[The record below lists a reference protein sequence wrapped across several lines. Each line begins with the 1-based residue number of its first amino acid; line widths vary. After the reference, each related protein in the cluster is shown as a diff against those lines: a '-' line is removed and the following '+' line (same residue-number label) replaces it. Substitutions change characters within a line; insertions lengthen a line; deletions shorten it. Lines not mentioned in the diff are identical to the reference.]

1 LAAFGVD
8 KANDYATDAALFL
21 SESRKVLLERLLAQ
35 KGTQSENDAKRIE
48 ESFVALGNTPAANR
62 FMLSFAKAQAK
73 SEIAKQNFYEKWYRA
88 NKTYEGAEV
97 AWNEGDGSKSIFDAP
112 EMKNYNVLQKPIAS
126 SAPPGPV
133 TGGRSATP
141 RGSATMSEVPAFR
154 TVQEAEAANLPR
166 GTRITVGGRPAEVN

>member
-1 LAAFGVD
+1 MLQPQTIQFLKNLKKNNSKEWFD
-8 KANDYATDAALFL
+8 AN
-21 SESRKVLLERLLAQ
+21 K
-35 KGTQSENDAKRIE
+35 
-48 ESFVALGNTPAANR
+48 
-62 FMLSFAKAQAK
+62 K
-73 SEIAKQNFYEKWYRA
+73 SYEIAKQNFYEKWYRA